1 MKALTNILLN
11 IEDIY
16 NNLKQKNAHVT
27 LVISDCCNDLPEA
40 APSIS
45 GDVAMTRS
53 SSLGWNLNNCM
64 QLFLPSSKVAILMT
78 AATKGE
84 LSAGNQ
90 SYGGFFTY
98 NFRSA
103 LVNYLSP
110 VFNLSDVTW
119 PKLIEEAKSQ
129 TIKKATNTWCN
140 LPDGTK
146 ARCVQHPAFKM
157 F

>member
-1 MKALTNILLN
+1 
-11 IEDIY
+11 
-16 NNLKQKNAHVT
+16 
-27 LVISDCCNDLPEA
+27 
-40 APSIS
+40 
-45 GDVAMTRS
+45 
-53 SSLGWNLNNCM
+53 
-64 QLFLPSSKVAILMT
+64 MT

-119 PKLIEEAKSQ
+119 PNLLMKLKH
-129 TIKKATNTWCN
+129 K
-140 LPDGTK
+140 P
-146 ARCVQHPAFKM
+146 
-157 F
+157 